1 MMPKKVKN
9 ALTLTFLITV
19 SVLMLSSITAAQK
32 TSAASKEYKR
42 LVALSAALKKIPM
55 DKQDKEPHR
64 SFLKKNDKDIVY
76 SDPSAEWY
84 VRSDRFWDLF
94 KKYESLAIADQI
106 AWTAADNPL
115 PGECEGYVNCY
126 LYNLRST
133 YGEYLMVKPKG
144 AYSKKAARSIVKYL
158 GYIADDIASAKKNYD
173 GPTEASD
180 RSEFAKMIEELRE
193 ILTKVSNPDATKARN
208 QLKLI
213 EDAFK

>member
-1 MMPKKVKN
+1 MTLKKIKN
-9 ALTLTFLITV
+9 ALILTFLITV
-19 SVLMLSSITAAQK
+19 SVLMLTSITAAQK

-64 SFLKKNDKDIVY
+64 SFLKRNDKDIVY

-158 GYIADDIASAKKNYD
+158 SYMADDIASAKKNYD

-180 RSEFAKMIEELRE
+180 RAEFAKMIEELRE
-193 ILTKVSNPDATKARN
+193 ILTKVSNPDATTALN